1 MFSLLFKSKLS
12 KVLAA
17 DAKNG
22 IVIESNLVA
31 SRRIRIYFSSI
42 RETYLLLYRPK
53 FLKLKNTFVKHI
65 AVLAIFEW
73 KKQQQLKKCAN
84 HNSSTVNIALTCLFT
99 FGAMICLHD
108 VNCHYFFINAF
119 LLFIE

>member
-12 KVLAA
+12 KGLAA

-42 RETYLLLYRPK
+42 RETYLLLYGPK
-53 FLKLKNTFVKHI
+53 YLKLKNTFVKQI

-73 KKQQQLKKCAN
+73 KKKTTTTKKN
-84 HNSSTVNIALTCLFT
+84 VQTIILPLLT
-99 FGAMICLHD
+99 
-108 VNCHYFFINAF
+108 
-119 LLFIE
+119 LL

>member
-12 KVLAA
+12 KVLVA

-65 AVLAIFEW
+65 AVLAIFE
-73 KKQQQLKKCAN
+73 
-84 HNSSTVNIALTCLFT
+84 
-99 FGAMICLHD
+99 
-108 VNCHYFFINAF
+108 
-119 LLFIE
+119 